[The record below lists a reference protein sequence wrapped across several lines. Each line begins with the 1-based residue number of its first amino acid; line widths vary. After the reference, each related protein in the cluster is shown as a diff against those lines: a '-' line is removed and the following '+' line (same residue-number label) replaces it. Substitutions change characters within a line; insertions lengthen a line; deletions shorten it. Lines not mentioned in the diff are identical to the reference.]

1 MVTAVPSFKWAFCF
15 SFRSPRY
22 KIDSW
27 SYSTRRSPSSSPCKT
42 SSLQSTHSFNPKI
55 PNKTPSKR
63 KSNSL
68 PRIGRSSVVPV
79 QKSRGLTKSE
89 SDDAGECEQLIC
101 RYVWIE
107 EVYTQLR
114 VTTSSLVR
122 QIGGKTYPIR
132 GKFYSAFILLLV
144 PFRLVSTFLYV
155 GGVQILVG
163 FCQRVFLRF
172 SYEISI
178 LLKT

>member
-27 SYSTRRSPSSSPCKT
+27 SYSTRRSPSSSACKT

-89 SDDAGECEQLIC
+89 SDDAGEREQLIC

-107 EVYTQLR
+107 EVYTQNCGLPLHHQ
-114 VTTSSLVR
+114 SGR
-122 QIGGKTYPIR
+122 QEEKPTRSGGN
-132 GKFYSAFILLLV
+132 
-144 PFRLVSTFLYV
+144 
-155 GGVQILVG
+155 
-163 FCQRVFLRF
+163 
-172 SYEISI
+172 SI
-178 LLKT
+178 LLSSCYLYLLGQQVHFYMLAAFKFLWASANAFFYDFPMKFLYC